1 MSGLLG
7 IWNNTNEQFLH
18 DYEDWYNNE
27 HLFER
32 LNIPNINVARR
43 FQGLKSNYNYFTSYE
58 AKNCETFFSYDYIKK
73 LNNPTKK
80 TKFIMEFVFKDMT
93 RTVFKKNI
101 IKGTIR
107 GAFCLI
113 IAHKNNTNINNL
125 FAFEKTIKSINFV
138 HSEIWSKKE
147 KKNLK
152 ISKEESLRG
161 EDKKFSN
168 CLYLEFTNSNDVLL
182 AMDNAIRNF
191 SEAEIGSYQ
200 LISTLT

>member
-1 MSGLLG
+1 MY
-7 IWNNTNEQFLH
+7 I
-18 DYEDWYNNE
+18 
-27 HLFER
+27 
-32 LNIPNINVARR
+32 
-43 FQGLKSNYNYFTSYE
+43 LKFGV
-58 AKNCETFFSYDYIKK
+58 KK
-73 LNNPTKK
+73 K
-80 TKFIMEFVFKDMT
+80 
-93 RTVFKKNI
+93 
-101 IKGTIR
+101 
-107 GAFCLI
+107 
-113 IAHKNNTNINNL
+113 
-125 FAFEKTIKSINFV
+125 
-138 HSEIWSKKE
+138 